1 MSGTAAPVPTPA
13 PVPAPSPTGVTFH
26 VGRTEDVPL
35 AFALAGASVP
45 AVAGGTLTVADPSIA
60 TATLS
65 AGDSMAKFVG
75 VKVGSTTATYANTS
89 GGDPLNATIT
99 LTIVADPAAD
109 GVTFSAA
116 SATEEPVAPVAA
128 PVAPVATPTTPAA

>member
-13 PVPAPSPTGVTFH
+13 PVPAPTGVTFH

-35 AFALAGASVP
+35 AFTLAGASVP
-45 AVAGGTLTVADPSIA
+45 AVAGGTLTVADASIA

-65 AGDSMAKFVG
+65 ANGSMAKFVG
-75 VKVGSTTATYANTS
+75 VKAGSTTATYANAS

-99 LTIVADPAAD
+99 LTVVADPAAD

-116 SATEEPVAPVAA
+116 SATEEPVAPAAA
-128 PVAPVATPTTPAA
+128 PVAPVATPTAPAA